1 MDNAAFPGGMHF
13 NATRYQPGQRQGHY
27 ESFFQRANHPDLPRA
42 FWIRYTIFSPHERPE
57 EAIGELWAIYFDGE
71 TGRHVV
77 AKTEH
82 PIQECAFNTDT
93 LSVRVGTAELEDG
106 RLSGNAELDD
116 HRLGWD
122 LSFSAGGAPLFF
134 LPEGLYTKAL
144 PKAKSLV
151 GHPSAIYRGTLD
163 VDGEVI
169 TVDDWVGSQNH
180 NWGSKH
186 TDEYAWGQVAGF
198 DSHPET
204 FFEVATARL
213 KIGPIWTPRMTLM
226 TLRHQGRAIALNSIM
241 QSIRARESYDYFTWT
256 FASEDREFRI
266 EGEISAAREDFV
278 GLTYYN
284 PPGGNKHCLNC
295 KIAKCTLHLTDKA
308 TGERTTLV
316 TSHRAA
322 FEILTSDADH
332 GVTMFT

>member
-1 MDNAAFPGGMHF
+1 MDNAAFPGGVHF
-13 NATRYQPGQRQGHY
+13 NATRYQPGQSQGHY

-42 FWIRYTIFSPHERPE
+42 FWIRYTIFSPHEHPE
-57 EAIGELWAIYFDGE
+57 QAIGELWAIYFDGE

-77 AKTEH
+77 AKSEH
-82 PIQECAFNTDT
+82 PIEDCAFNRDT
-93 LSVRVGTAELEDG
+93 LSVRVGGAELE
-106 RLSGNAELDD
+106 E
-116 HRLGWD
+116 
-122 LSFSAGGAPLFF
+122 
-134 LPEGLYTKAL
+134 
-144 PKAKSLV
+144 AKSLV
-151 GHPSAIYRGTLD
+151 GHPLAIYRGTLD

-169 TVDDWVGSQNH
+169 TIDDWVGSQNH

-226 TLRHQGRAIALNSIM
+226 TLRHQGRDIALNSIIR
-241 QSIRARESYDYFTWT
+241 SIRARESYDYFNWT
-256 FASEDREFRI
+256 FASEDREVRI

-295 KIAKCTLHLTDKA
+295 KIAQCTLHLTDKG
-308 TGERTTLV
+308 TGERTTL
-316 TSHRAA
+316 TTQH
-322 FEILTSDADH
+322 
-332 GVTMFT
+332 